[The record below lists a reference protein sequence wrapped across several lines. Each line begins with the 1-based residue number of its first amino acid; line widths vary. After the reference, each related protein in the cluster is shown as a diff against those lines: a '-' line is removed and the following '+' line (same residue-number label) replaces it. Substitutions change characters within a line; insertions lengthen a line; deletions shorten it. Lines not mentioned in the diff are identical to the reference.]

1 MFIPD
6 DPQSALPLGGSWI
19 VHRYEV
25 SDSGSSYAG
34 MGRLEAARRQRPLP
48 TPDITAVLEDMIGPL
63 RRLDDTEGGCAATIG
78 MVQQQIK
85 TITAYLTRGRTT
97 SPAVR
102 RRLMLASA
110 QFHQLAGWMAFD
122 AERHATARRYFR
134 AGLTAAHEGDY
145 TDLVAH
151 ILACMA
157 YQAVHCGELDEA
169 NQFARKAVLA
179 ADGCH
184 PVVRA
189 LTSSRLAYVYAAS
202 GNVHGFRSVCEKARD
217 QHQNAGVASHG
228 PEWLYWFD
236 EEALEYQLAHSVL
249 ALAAHASSDSHRYIA
264 EAEIL
269 LSGKVAAPDTS
280 TPRDALFHTASLAR
294 VHAQYGDLGSA
305 VRIADLGLRHV
316 ELVRSTRV
324 FNVLRAL
331 DKDLVMHRG
340 ARRDPQV
347 RDLRSRLR
355 ELRI

>member
-1 MFIPD
+1 MLTPDGASFAIP
-6 DPQSALPLGGSWI
+6 SGGSWI

-34 MGRLEAARRQRPLP
+34 MWRLEAARRQPP
-48 TPDITAVLEDMIGPL
+48 YASSNITAVLEDMIGPL

-78 MVQQQIK
+78 MVHQQVK
-85 TITAYLTRGRTT
+85 TITAYLSRGRTT

-110 QFHQLAGWMAFD
+110 QFNQLAGWMAFD

-134 AGLTAAHEGDY
+134 AGLTAAHEGDH

-157 YQAVHCGELDEA
+157 YQAVYCGELDEA

-202 GNVHGFRSVCEKARD
+202 GNVHGFRSVCEKARG
-217 QHQNAGVASHG
+217 QYQNAGVAAHG

-236 EEALEYQLAHSVL
+236 AEELEYQLAHSGL
-249 ALAAHASSDSHRYIA
+249 ALAAHANSDPRRYIA
-264 EAEIL
+264 EAEVL
-269 LSGKVAAPDTS
+269 LNGKVASPDTS

-316 ELVRSTRV
+316 DLVRSARV
-324 FNVLRAL
+324 FNVLRGL
-331 DKDLVMHRG
+331 DKDLAISQG

-347 RDLRSRLR
+347 RDLRNRLR